1 MDQDHYWHCV
11 NEEND
16 LKEQLEM
23 YEREF
28 KASNYQDETIRIS
41 IRTIIKGIV
50 KVQETQRE
58 IRKRIETYLGE

>member
-28 KASNYQDETIRIS
+28 KASNYQDETILIS

-50 KVQETQRE
+50 RVQETQRE

>member
-50 KVQETQRE
+50 RVQETQRE